1 MLPPSYVQTSSKE
14 SLIRTGQSSARSV
27 IAIILSRRTNKK
39 ISTDN
44 HQVSLKPVL
53 LSSPV
58 LIKIQLFG
66 YTYKW
71 SIYFR
76 TLHCKTVQQGYF
88 STCMYFHYH
97 NCGRAATAMAREVCS
112 LIHLLRYNNKNT
124 CTICVLSHRLW
135 RLTSQH
141 YIY

>member
-1 MLPPSYVQTSSKE
+1 MLSSSYVQTLSKK
-14 SLIRTGQSSARSV
+14 SLIRTGQISARSV
-27 IAIILSRRTNKK
+27 VAIILSKKNKKK

-71 SIYFR
+71 SISFR
-76 TLHCKTVQQGYF
+76 TLHCKTVQQGYL

-97 NCGRAATAMAREVCS
+97 SCGRAATAMAREVRS
-112 LIHLLRYNNKNT
+112 LIYLLRYNKNT